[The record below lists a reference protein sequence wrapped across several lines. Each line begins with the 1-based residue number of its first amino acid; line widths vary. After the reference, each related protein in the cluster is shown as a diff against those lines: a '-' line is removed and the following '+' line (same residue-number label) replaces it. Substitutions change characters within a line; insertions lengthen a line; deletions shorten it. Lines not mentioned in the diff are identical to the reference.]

1 MSKFLSKSHLSL
13 KAYVPGEQPTDKRY
27 IKLNTN
33 ESPFPPSKKAIAA
46 VKREATSLNLYSDP
60 SAKSL
65 KRAIAKYYGVQEK
78 EVTVT
83 NGSDEALAFCF
94 MAFCDSTTPMA
105 FFDVT
110 YGFYKVY
117 AELFGIPSEIVKLKD
132 DFTADFDG
140 LKKTK
145 GNVIIANPNAQT
157 GIFESLEAVEDLI
170 KSKKDKVVIIDEAY
184 CDFGG
189 ESAANL
195 VKKYENAIV
204 VSTFSKSRNLAG
216 GRIGFVIA
224 NENLILDIEKMKYS
238 FNPYSLGRIPLVA
251 AKAAIEDV
259 EYFKECV
266 GKIKKTREYT
276 VAALKELGF
285 EVLPSLANFVLC
297 KTDKK
302 DGESLYLALKEKGIL
317 CRYLGEERIKDYVR
331 ITIGTKKQMRTLID
345 VLGEIL

>member
-1 MSKFLSKSHLSL
+1 MSKFLSKSHLNL
-13 KAYVPGEQPTDKRY
+13 KAYVPGEQPTDRRY

-33 ESPFPPSKKAIAA
+33 ESPYPPSRRAIAA
-46 VKREATSLNLYSDP
+46 VKQEGASLNLYSDP

-65 KRAIAKYYGVQEK
+65 KRAIAKYYGVSET

-94 MAFCDSTTPMA
+94 LAFCDKNTSMA

-117 AELFGIPSEIVKLKD
+117 AELFGIPSEVVKLKD

-140 LKKTK
+140 LKKTD

-157 GIFESLEAVEDLI
+157 GIFENLADVEDLI
-170 KSKKDKVVIIDEAY
+170 KFKKDKVVIIDEAY

-189 ESAANL
+189 ESAVEL

-216 GRIGFVIA
+216 GRIGFAIA

-238 FNPYSLGRIPLVA
+238 FNPYSLGRVPLVA

-259 EYFKECV
+259 DYFKECV
-266 GKIKKTREYT
+266 EEIIEAREYT
-276 VAALKELGF
+276 VDALKELGF

-297 KTDKK
+297 RTDKI
-302 DGESLYLALKEKGIL
+302 DGEKLYLTLKEKGIL
-317 CRYLGEERIKDYVR
+317 VRHLGDERIKDYVR
-331 ITIGTKKQMRTLID
+331 ITIGTQKQMRTLID
-345 VLGEIL
+345 ALGEIL